1 MLTNRKSFQLLTI
14 YINTGNKSRVEADA
28 VLAAAEVAAAT
39 RVEAEAAALAAD
51 ARAVRV
57 ANAEAVRVANAC

>member
-1 MLTNRKSFQLLTI
+1 MLTNRKSFKLLTI

-28 VLAAAEVAAAT
+28 VLAAAEVAAA